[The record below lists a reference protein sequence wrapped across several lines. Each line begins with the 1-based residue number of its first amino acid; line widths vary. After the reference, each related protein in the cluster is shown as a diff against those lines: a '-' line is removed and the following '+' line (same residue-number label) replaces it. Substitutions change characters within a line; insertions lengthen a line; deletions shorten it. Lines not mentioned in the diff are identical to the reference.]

1 MRVFFLADWP
11 VTISLINSCN
21 EKLLKIGVKVGEIKM
36 GAGMEVT
43 HSKGYPEIII
53 KFLRALNT
61 PVNIRLEKTTIAN

>member
-1 MRVFFLADWP
+1 
-11 VTISLINSCN
+11 
-21 EKLLKIGVKVGEIKM
+21 M

-43 HSKGYPEIII
+43 HSKGYPENII